1 MNVDGVHQ
9 NRVYKSHSSQITQQ
23 VISMKRS
30 SLFATV
36 ALVGLTTAL
45 NLPGQLVN
53 PASLNASAADS
64 TTQQQIINGTISQ
77 GVTMPHSGR
86 AMAQA
91 AAETKDATGL
101 TLTQKIEK
109 VTKNKGQFGGGDQLR
124 RFFFGDLEPLSV
136 QPGGAGMVVNL
147 YNKATDT
154 TFAYCAT
161 FDVVVAVKAGKV
173 TQFAP
178 AEVK

>member
-1 MNVDGVHQ
+1 M
-9 NRVYKSHSSQITQQ
+9 KS
-23 VISMKRS
+23 S
-30 SLFATV
+30 SLFATL
-36 ALVGLTTAL
+36 ALVGLATTL

-53 PASLNASAADS
+53 PASLTAFAADS
-64 TTQQQIINGTISQ
+64 TTQQRISGTLPLIDRTIDNGRMI
-77 GVTMPHSGR
+77 
-86 AMAQA
+86 AQA
-91 AAETKDATGL
+91 VAETKDATGL

-124 RFFFGDLEPLSV
+124 RFFFGDLEPLGV

-147 YNKATDT
+147 YNKATNT

-178 AEVK
+178 EEVK

>member
-1 MNVDGVHQ
+1 
-9 NRVYKSHSSQITQQ
+9 
-23 VISMKRS
+23 MKCS

-53 PASLNASAADS
+53 PASLTASAAAA
-64 TTQQQIINGTISQ
+64 TTQQRISGMPPQGNLMSNNGRTI
-77 GVTMPHSGR
+77 
-86 AMAQA
+86 AQA
-91 AAETKDATGL
+91 AAEMKDATGL
-101 TLTQKIEK
+101 TPTQKIEK

-124 RFFFGDLEPLSV
+124 RFFFGDLEPISV